1 MRLFGGIGRRHRD
14 PHAVGAF
21 LRLEISQGE
30 DPDGE
35 PRAPFVAKKLVGF
48 DPTAYADV
56 AQLVR
61 KHRRRVIAKLGRG
74 KAAREREKNPCKSKP
89 ERRTPER
96 EANPDSAAQ
105 AQRLRGAGGTEQNRR

>member
-1 MRLFGGIGRRHRD
+1 MRLFGGIGRRNRD
-14 PHAVGAF
+14 PHAVGPCP
-21 LRLEISQGE
+21 RLEISKGE

-61 KHRRRVIAKLGRG
+61 KRPRYLRTKLGRG
-74 KAAREREKNPCKSKP
+74 KAAREREKSPARASP
-89 ERRTPER
+89 SG
-96 EANPDSAAQ
+96 A
-105 AQRLRGAGGTEQNRR
+105 LRGARQIPIAPSTSAAATRGWGSL